1 MTQHIMLIAGEA
13 SGDLL
18 GGALMVQLKRES
30 EEDIVFSGV
39 GGSSMIAAGLDSLL
53 PLEAISSAGFI
64 DVILRAPVF
73 LWRIRKVAKEI
84 VRRSPAA
91 LVIIDSYDFTHR
103 VARAVKRRAAEIE
116 IINYAPPKVWVWR
129 SGRAQKIKK
138 YITRCLAI
146 FPFEVEA
153 FAELQGPET
162 VYIGH
167 PALERIA
174 SQSAG
179 QAFREKYGI
188 GNHQKIVILAP
199 GSRPLEIKHLA
210 QIFNE
215 TAELLA
221 QRFDIQFVI
230 PVAPTVYGLLH
241 GLLPQSWPFKP
252 LLIDREDE
260 KRAAFR
266 AADAALAASGTV
278 TMELALSNTPFVC
291 AYRLTRIEEWVF
303 ARLVNLDIVSPA
315 NLILGRR
322 AFPEFLG
329 KEVQP
334 LALADAMSELL
345 SGEADH
351 SANLAELQKKSQ
363 TPQLPSL
370 MAAQSVLEI
379 ISG

>member
-1 MTQHIMLIAGEA
+1 MTTHIMLIAGEV

-18 GGALMVQLKRES
+18 GGAMMVQLKGEA
-30 EEDIVFSGV
+30 EGDIVFSGV
-39 GGSSMIAAGLDSLL
+39 GGEAMIAAGLESLL
-53 PLEAISSAGFI
+53 PLEAVSSGGFV
-64 DVILRAPVF
+64 DVILRAPVL
-73 LWRIRKVAKEI
+73 LWRIRKMAKEI

-103 VARAVKRRAAEIE
+103 VARTVKRRAPEIE

-129 SGRAQKIKK
+129 SGRAKKIKK

-174 SQSAG
+174 SQSEG

-188 GNHQKIVILAP
+188 GNQQKIVILAP

-210 QIFNE
+210 QIFSE
-215 TAELLA
+215 AAELLA
-221 QRFDIQFVI
+221 ERFDIQFVI
-230 PVAPTVYGLLH
+230 PVAPTIH
-241 GLLPQSWPFKP
+241 GLLRQSWPFKP

-291 AYRLTRIEEWVF
+291 AYRLTRIEEWIF
-303 ARLVNLDIVSPA
+303 ARLVNLDMISPA

-329 KEVQP
+329 KAVQP
-334 LALADAMSELL
+334 LALADAMSALL
-345 SGEADH
+345 SGKADH
-351 SANLAELQKKSQ
+351 SDDLAELQRKSQ

-370 MAAQSVLEI
+370 MAAHSVLEI
-379 ISG
+379 ISD